1 VINVLLVDDHPALRA
16 GLMAVL
22 RTEPGIVPVGTASC
36 PEDLW
41 PQFERTRPDLVLLDY
56 HLPGTDGLVVCR
68 RLKRLVP
75 APAVLIYSAYAD
87 ASFTIPALLAGAD
100 GVVHKGVPAN
110 VLSDAIRTVAARQ
123 RVMPPISPELHAAAA
138 ARIDPED
145 QPILGMTLAGTAP
158 ADIAETMRIPP
169 VQLDR
174 RLDGMIQRLRVEVPS
189 AAESAPRAAGRGV

>member
-1 VINVLLVDDHPALRA
+1 MINVLLVDDHPALRA

-100 GVVHKGVPAN
+100 GFVHKGVPAN
-110 VLSDAIRTVAARQ
+110 VLSDAIRTVARGQ
-123 RVMPPISPELHAAAA
+123 RVMPPVPAELRAAAA
-138 ARIDPED
+138 ARIDTDD
-145 QPILGMTLAGTAP
+145 QASLGMTLAGTAP
-158 ADIAETMRIPP
+158 GDVAEILRIRPA
-169 VQLDR
+169 QLDR

-189 AAESAPRAAGRGV
+189 AAESAPRAAGRGI